1 MADSL
6 HRLALACLLPGFEGT
21 TAPDWLRRRVAEG
34 LGGVVLFARN
44 VASPGQLARL
54 GAGLRAERPTVLV
67 AIDEEGGDVTRLEAA
82 RGSSY
87 PGNLALGVAGDPAL
101 TRAVGLAIGAD
112 LRGASVNLD
121 LAPVADLNSDPRN
134 PVVGVRSFGGDAA
147 PVAAHT
153 TAMVEGLQAQGVAAC
168 VKHFPGHGDTAVDSH
183 RAVATVASDEAG
195 LAAALLPFRAA
206 IAAGVRC
213 VMTAHVR
220 VPVLDE
226 VPATLSRRIL
236 TGLLREELGFDGV
249 VITDGLEMRAIS
261 DTVGLADGAVRA
273 VAAGADALCVGGGR
287 ADEGTVELLADA
299 LAGAVIGGSL
309 PAERLADAAARVA
322 RLGAWTAAAAAPTP
336 ADRASGLGAARRAI
350 RTRGH
355 ARIGQGALVV
365 ELRPNPSI
373 PAGEVPWGLGSA
385 LAAHDP
391 TVTVIP
397 CHDPEAPIGGSGP
410 PGAGGVAAGAPN
422 QAATAPPGLP
432 GAERPAAELARR
444 ADGRPLL
451 LVVRDLHRHPWQREL
466 ATRLL
471 ALRPDAVV
479 VEMGVPVLPPDGAAG
494 QLCTHGA
501 GRVNAEAAA
510 EVLLGGP
517 GRGQAGPGPATAAG
531 GRAAAGRRLPPD
543 GGRGTAR

>member
-6 HRLALACLLPGFEGT
+6 HRIALACLLPGFEGT

-87 PGNLALGVAGDPAL
+87 PGNLALGVADDPAL
-101 TRAVGLAIGAD
+101 TRAVGGAIGAD

-147 PVAAHT
+147 LVAAHT

-183 RAVATVASDEAG
+183 EAVATVAGD

-206 IAAGVRC
+206 IDAGVRC
-213 VMTAHVR
+213 VMTAHVI
-220 VPVLDE
+220 VPALDQ

-236 TGLLREELGFDGV
+236 TGLLRGELGFDGAV
-249 VITDGLEMRAIS
+249 VTDGLEMQAVS
-261 DTVGLADGAVRA
+261 GTVGLADGAVRA
-273 VAAGADALCVGGGR
+273 VAAGADVLCVGGGL
-287 ADEGTVELLADA
+287 ADEGTVELLAGA
-299 LAGAVIGGSL
+299 LAGAVAGGSL
-309 PAERLADAAARVA
+309 PEERLADAAARVA
-322 RLGAWTAAAAAPTP
+322 ELGAWTAAPRQPLP
-336 ADRASGLGAARRAI
+336 ADRASGLEAARRAI
-350 RTRGH
+350 RTRGR
-355 ARIGQGALVV
+355 AMVGPDAVVV
-365 ELRPNPSI
+365 ELRPDPSI
-373 PAGEVPWGLGSA
+373 PAGAVPWGLGGA

-397 CHDPEAPIGGSGP
+397 CHH
-410 PGAGGVAAGAPN
+410 PGAPSGDTTAAA
-422 QAATAPPGLP
+422 
-432 GAERPAAELARR
+432 LASR
-444 ADGRPLL
+444 AHGRPLV
-451 LVVRDLHRHPWQREL
+451 LVVRDLHRHAWQREL
-466 ATRLL
+466 TAGLL

-479 VEMGVPVLPPDGAAG
+479 AEMGVPALPPQGAAG
-494 QLCTHGA
+494 VLCTHGA

-510 EVLLGGP
+510 EVLLGVRWP
-517 GRGQAGPGPATAAG
+517 AGA
-531 GRAAAGRRLPPD
+531 RRLD
-543 GGRGTAR
+543 